1 MKKFFVVITVV
12 FLLLTSL
19 IVYKVIKDKEDKREI
34 EGLVKESKSIE
45 VNQKGIYKNEEN
57 NIESVEETPTY
68 LIKSGEKFIEV
79 YQIIDGKEKLIET
92 TQISIEYLANEDINT
107 LQNGIIVHS
116 KEEIKKILEDYE

>member
-1 MKKFFVVITVV
+1 M
-12 FLLLTSL
+12 
-19 IVYKVIKDKEDKREI
+19 
-34 EGLVKESKSIE
+34 
-45 VNQKGIYKNEEN
+45 
-57 NIESVEETPTY
+57 EETPTY

-79 YQIIDGKEKLIET
+79 YQIIEGKEKLIET